1 MIIGKRGEQPF
12 QITGAN
18 VSAQHAEFVID
29 SQTGVWTLKDL
40 DSTNGTFIRDES
52 TGDLRRI
59 KTKVIHPLTFVCLGS
74 DNSKGCTFYAR
85 QLLNPGNYNEEL
97 LYIRKKNKE
106 FEERITKIDKTT
118 QIINIFKVL
127 LTILLLGLLIA
138 PMLYSSEKPDMGWT
152 LILRISASLIP
163 SVIIQLF
170 QIVYNPTKKKDNL
183 RKMQACFSHCPNP
196 MCNYKLQAEH
206 IKSMDCPSCHGI

>member
-29 SQTGVWTLKDL
+29 SQAGVWTLKDL
-40 DSTNGTFIRDES
+40 DSTNGTYIRDES
-52 TGDLRRI
+52 TGNLRRI

-97 LYIRKKNKE
+97 LYIRKKNE
-106 FEERITKIDKTT
+106 ELEERIKKIDKTT

-127 LTILLLGLLIA
+127 LTILLLVLLIA

>member
-97 LYIRKKNKE
+97 LYIRKKNEE
-106 FEERITKIDKTT
+106 FEERIKKIDKTT
-118 QIINIFKVL
+118 QIINIFKAL

-170 QIVYNPTKKKDNL
+170 QIVYNPTKKKDIL
-183 RKMQACFSHCPNP
+183 RKMQACFSHCPELARPHPQTQND
-196 MCNYKLQAEH
+196 
-206 IKSMDCPSCHGI
+206 SFR

>member
-12 QITGAN
+12 QITGTN

-97 LYIRKKNKE
+97 LYIRKKYEE
-106 FEERITKIDKTT
+106 FEERIKKIDKTT
-118 QIINIFKVL
+118 QIINIFKAL

-138 PMLYSSEKPDMGWT
+138 PMLYSSEKTDMGWT
-152 LILRISASLIP
+152 LILRISASLVP

-170 QIVYNPTKKKDNL
+170 QIVYNPTKKKDIL